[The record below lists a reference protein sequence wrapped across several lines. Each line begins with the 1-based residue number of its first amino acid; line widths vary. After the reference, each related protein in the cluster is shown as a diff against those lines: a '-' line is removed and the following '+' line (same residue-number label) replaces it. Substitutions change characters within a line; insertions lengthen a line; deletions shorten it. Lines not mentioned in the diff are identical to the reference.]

1 MHKRNLE
8 YEAKFRSYLF
18 SFDLEN
24 HKDICKN
31 INVRPNQLALTYE
44 EMDNE
49 AEITGHWRKKF
60 EDDRRRRDERA

>member
-1 MHKRNLE
+1 MKKRNLE

-31 INVRPNQLALTYE
+31 INVRHNQVASYE
-44 EMDNE
+44 DNE
-49 AEITGHWRKKF
+49 PEITGHWRKKF

>member
-1 MHKRNLE
+1 MKKRNLE

-31 INVRPNQLALTYE
+31 INVRHNQLASYE
-44 EMDNE
+44 DEKDIFSDILRDLPPLE
-49 AEITGHWRKKF
+49 FKK
-60 EDDRRRRDERA
+60 

>member
-1 MHKRNLE
+1 MKERNLE

-31 INVRPNQLALTYE
+31 INVRHNQ
-44 EMDNE
+44 
-49 AEITGHWRKKF
+49 W
-60 EDDRRRRDERA
+60 ERLVWLQMNIRNTN

>member
-1 MHKRNLE
+1 MKAMMRRYRMKERNLE

-31 INVRPNQLALTYE
+31 INVRNNQ
-44 EMDNE
+44 
-49 AEITGHWRKKF
+49 
-60 EDDRRRRDERA
+60 